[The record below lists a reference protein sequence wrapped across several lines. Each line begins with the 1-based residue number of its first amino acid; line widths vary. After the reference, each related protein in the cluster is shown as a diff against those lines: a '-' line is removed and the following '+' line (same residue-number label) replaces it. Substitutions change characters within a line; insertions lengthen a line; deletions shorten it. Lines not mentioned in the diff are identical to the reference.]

1 MDGKLVTDL
10 PSDDET
16 VGGGGNTSRPSPILR
31 YSDKFE
37 ELCGYYMSIGMTYEE
52 YWDGDNCM
60 TKYYREKFQLE
71 QERMNRDLWLQGAY
85 IYEALLDA
93 SPVFNPL
100 SVKKKPLPYR
110 ENPVPLTERESKRLE
125 ELNKQKMMEN
135 GREAMRMMMVE
146 FNRQFEEKLEKGG
159 EPNDGD

>member
-1 MDGKLVTDL
+1 MVTDL
-10 PSDDET
+10 PSDDDNT
-16 VGGGGNTSRPSPILR
+16 GGGGEKSRPSPVLR

-37 ELCGYYMSIGMTYEE
+37 EMCGYYLSIGMSYAD

-60 TKYYREKFQLE
+60 TKYYRRMDELNR
-71 QERMNRDLWLQGAY
+71 ERHNADLWLQGAY

-100 SVKKKPLPYR
+100 SSKKKPFPYR
-110 ENPVPLTERESKRLE
+110 ENPIPLTEAETKRLD
-125 ELNKQKMMEN
+125 ELNKQKQLEA
-135 GREAMRMMMVE
+135 GREAMRAMMIE
-146 FNRQFEEKLEKGG
+146 FNKKFEERR